1 MPNAVQCGRCHY
13 GPIDHAPWMTDIDVR
28 SSNNWLPSRELTY
41 PPKMAYLKMI
51 FLFPRWDMLIPW
63 GVFQLTKEAAE
74 VWFLVAFLLF
84 PSGFRNPSLRN
95 VTRISWKNKSLGT
108 VEGFHLYQWRT
119 LILVLKSQ
127 DLSMPL
133 VVQLP
138 KNLVSSFLEITSRYG
153 PQLVVSPAP
162 GPSIRVFGDGWPDE
176 IGLSQWCPPPPL
188 RATITILIIILLITQ
203 TTLFESWD
211 PSTLGLHWLH
221 HLSKPQTTRWFQA
234 GCEDLDAHHWQWQ
247 GNSQIQQFGAQKCAF
262 C

>member
-1 MPNAVQCGRCHY
+1 M
-13 GPIDHAPWMTDIDVR
+13 
-28 SSNNWLPSRELTY
+28 
-41 PPKMAYLKMI
+41 
-51 FLFPRWDMLIPW
+51 
-63 GVFQLTKEAAE
+63 
-74 VWFLVAFLLF
+74 
-84 PSGFRNPSLRN
+84 
-95 VTRISWKNKSLGT
+95 WKNKSLGT

-138 KNLVSSFLEITSRYG
+138 KNLVSSFLEITSRWLCLQSLG
-153 PQLVVSPAP
+153 PQFKCL
-162 GPSIRVFGDGWPDE
+162 GQIQWKERLTGWPDE
-176 IGLSQWCPPPPL
+176 IELSQWCPPPPL